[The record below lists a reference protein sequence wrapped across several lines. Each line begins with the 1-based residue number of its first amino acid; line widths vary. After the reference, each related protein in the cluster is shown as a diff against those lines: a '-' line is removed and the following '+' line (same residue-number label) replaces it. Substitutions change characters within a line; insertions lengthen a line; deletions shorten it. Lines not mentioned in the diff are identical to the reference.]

1 MNLTP
6 RKRSYDGSED
16 LRDIDTWLELSNFE
30 ENFRLYQCAVPDWI
44 EDFNEHLSEEPEEEI
59 VDDTSET
66 PETQETEEKKPDVE
80 PVREEQD
87 VVGDLFKDAQNMGK
101 VPAIQQTEFDFG
113 DDEPT

>member
-16 LRDIDTWLELSNFE
+16 LRDIDKWLELSNFE

-44 EDFNEHLSEEPEEEI
+44 EDFNEHLSEEPEDEI
-59 VDDTSET
+59 ADDT
-66 PETQETEEKKPDVE
+66 PETPQALETEEKKPDVE

-101 VPAIQQTEFDFG
+101 VPAIQQTVFDFG
-113 DDEPT
+113 EDEPT